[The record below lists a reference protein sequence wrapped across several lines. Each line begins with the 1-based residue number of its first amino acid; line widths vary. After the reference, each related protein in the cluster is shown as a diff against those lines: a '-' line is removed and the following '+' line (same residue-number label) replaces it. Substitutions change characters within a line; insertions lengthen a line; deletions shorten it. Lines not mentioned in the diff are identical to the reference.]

1 MAFRADIEGLRAVAI
16 CAVLLA
22 HAELTFAQ
30 GGFVGVDV
38 FYVISGFLITGLL
51 VREVERRGSISL
63 AGFYARRARR
73 LLPAAALVIVAVLL
87 ASAILF
93 APTRQELVIGDAVA
107 SSLYYVNW
115 RFVAQSA
122 DYFGPP
128 TDQSPLQHYWSLAVE
143 EQFYL
148 VWPLLLLGVAYLWM
162 RRGRPMPRA
171 AAASAIGAVTVVS
184 FTYSA
189 LYEPT
194 SSGEAFFSS
203 FTRAWEL
210 GLGGLLAF
218 LPATRLRPT
227 PAAVLGFAGLG
238 AIVLATLIFS
248 PSTRFPGVAALLPC
262 LGAAAIIRAG
272 RADMPFRPLTLR
284 PVRYVGKISYSW
296 YLWHW
301 PPLIFFATEFG
312 PLSAKQGVAL
322 TLASFVPAALT
333 HHLIERPIHRSSML
347 KQMPA
352 RSLAVGA
359 ACMVAGLVAAGAV
372 AASLPDFETASARQ
386 AVGAKANR
394 SEPIQE
400 TADAIRP
407 NPLEA
412 ALDKGQLFADGCL
425 VERPI
430 LASGDCSYGPDDAS
444 ANVFLLGD
452 SHGQQYFPALERIGR
467 DKDWQITGLTKVGC
481 TPASISVW
489 SGSLKGPYPE
499 CDEWRENSLKR
510 IEEGDPDLVV
520 VSSASYY
527 HVDDDGDKLGHLPSR
542 PLLASAYEET
552 LNRLLATGAEVVV
565 MIDIPQAPFNVSDC
579 VSENLDSLSECAFPL
594 SDAVN
599 KTHFDIPAAEAVPEA
614 HSIEIQRVMCPDRVC
629 RAVIGNVLVYR
640 ETNHVTATF
649 SETLSDYIEERLP
662 KVP

>member
-1 MAFRADIEGLRAVAI
+1 MGFRTDIEGLRAVAI
-16 CAVLLA
+16 VAVLLA
-22 HAELTFAQ
+22 HAELTFAE

-51 VREVERRGSISL
+51 VREVEKRGSISL

-73 LLPAAALVIVAVLL
+73 LLPAAALVIVAVLI

-93 APTRQELVIGDAVA
+93 APTRKELVIGDAVA
-107 SSLYYVNW
+107 ASLYYVNW

-148 VWPLLLLGVAYLWM
+148 VWPLILLGVAALWT
-162 RRGRPMPRA
+162 RRGRPMPRV
-171 AAASAIGAVTVVS
+171 AAASAIGVITIAS
-184 FTYSA
+184 FTFSA

-210 GLGGLLAF
+210 GLGGMLAF
-218 LPATRLRPT
+218 LPATRLGPR
-227 PAAVLGFAGLG
+227 PAAALGFAGLG
-238 AIVLATLIFS
+238 AIVLATLIFD

-272 RADMPFRPLTLR
+272 RVDMPFRPLTLR
-284 PVRYVGKISYSW
+284 PVRYVGQISYSL

-301 PPLIFFATEFG
+301 PPLIFFASEYG
-312 PLSAKQGVAL
+312 PLSAAQGVAL
-322 TLASFVPAALT
+322 TLASFVPAILT
-333 HHLIERPIHRSSML
+333 HHLVERPIHRSSTL
-347 KQMPA
+347 KRWPA

-359 ACMVAGLVAAGAV
+359 ACMAAGLIAAGAV
-372 AASLPDFETASARQ
+372 ALAQPDFETASERQ
-386 AVGAKANR
+386 AVGAKADPT
-394 SEPIQE
+394 EPIQE
-400 TADAIRP
+400 TAKAIRP
-407 NPLEA
+407 NPIDA
-412 ALDKGQLFADGCL
+412 ALDKGRLADDGCL
-425 VERPI
+425 VDRPVVE
-430 LASGDCSYGPDDAS
+430 SGPCAYGADDAK
-444 ANVFLLGD
+444 ARVVLFGD
-452 SHGQQYFPALERIGR
+452 SHAQQYFPALERIGR
-467 DKDWQITGLTKVGC
+467 DRDWHITGLTKVGC

-489 SGSLKGPYPE
+489 SGSLKGPYPQ
-499 CDEWRENSLKR
+499 CDEWRENSLSR
-510 IEEGDPDLVV
+510 IEAEDPDLVV
-520 VSSASYY
+520 ISSASYY
-527 HVDDDGDKLGHLPSR
+527 HVDDDGQRLGHLPSR
-542 PLLASAYEET
+542 PLLADAYAET
-552 LNRLLATGAEVVV
+552 VRRLLAAGAEVAV
-565 MIDIPQAPFNVSDC
+565 MIDIPEAPFDVSDC

-594 SDAVN
+594 EDAVN
-599 KTHFDIPAAEAVPEA
+599 NLHFDVPAAREVPEA

-649 SETLSDYIEERLP
+649 SETLADYIEKRLP
-662 KVP
+662 EVP